1 MFPVVDFRGDVTG
14 YSGRILDDQAKAA
27 KYMNS
32 PETPV
37 FTKGD
42 QLYGAFTARSAARK
56 AGRVLVVEGN
66 VDVIALWEK
75 GLEGTVAP
83 MGTALTTNQTRLIKR
98 LNQQVV
104 CIMDGDAA
112 GEKAAF
118 ASLSPFLEVGIQ
130 PRAVMLPQGSDPDS
144 FIAQRGER
152 AFQNLVDESAPLM
165 DLFIEKSQ
173 ASQPDDAP
181 GRLAALRTVAP
192 AIAQLTDALAL
203 DVYIARLVRELDL
216 SEDIVRRALDEAL
229 RTPKPPVRTAKVES
243 RPDPVNY
250 ITPDVSLPEFPHL
263 PPLMGPEMTPDYPQ
277 EASVGPT
284 FFLCLDIW
292 SKCLFL
298 LSNIRSW
305 WCRCV
310 REEDRNT

>member
-1 MFPVVDFRGDVTG
+1 M
-14 YSGRILDDQAKAA
+14 
-27 KYMNS
+27 
-32 PETPV
+32 
-37 FTKGD
+37 
-42 QLYGAFTARSAARK
+42 
-56 AGRVLVVEGN
+56 VVEGN

-152 AFQNLVDESAPLM
+152 AFQSLVDESAPLM

-203 DVYIARLVRELDL
+203 DIYIARLVRELDL

-229 RTPKPPVRTAKVES
+229 RTPKPTRA
-243 RPDPVNY
+243 
-250 ITPDVSLPEFPHL
+250 H
-263 PPLMGPEMTPDYPQ
+263 GQ
-277 EASVGPT
+277 G
-284 FFLCLDIW
+284 
-292 SKCLFL
+292 
-298 LSNIRSW
+298 
-305 WCRCV
+305 
-310 REEDRNT
+310 